1 MKNSWAQPS
10 LSRDFTLL
18 SAAVVFILLLVSAW
32 VIYAT
37 YDAHVARVRHDLE
50 KESNRIDH
58 AISMEMGN
66 VEYMLSSLGRQIAID
81 PNRDLTKL
89 AQSLKSFDNKDHVYS
104 IFTWTNNEH
113 KMVVSSN
120 KGVLDT
126 PVDISDRDFIQEASN
141 DSWKMHIGRPIEGR
155 VSGRWVIPVGMGITD
170 YTGKF
175 IGIISISIDINKLI
189 GQISDMVKRDGIS
202 FALVSKTLIP
212 IAEVSDDKKFASEA
226 IAKKLVDI
234 DFEKIPN
241 GFLTDGSLVWGTGSY
256 SYYRLLSEYPYIVV
270 MNYDSS
276 YMDENVRVMLWS
288 RLLQIMVVAAFF
300 VSFLW
305 IVRLRVI
312 IPVLNMTR
320 MVAAVARGKKV
331 AINYKGGAVEM
342 NDLATQVERVSEYIS
357 ENKRVENELRH
368 KMFQLKKM
376 KENADIALH
385 SKSEF
390 LIYIAQEIRK
400 PLSNM
405 IGFSQII
412 KDQMYGAIEIK
423 YRNYAE
429 DIFKTGNQLIA
440 KMQDVL
446 LHSKMEA
453 GYISLQE
460 KHIDVA
466 NLISAALRQMSD
478 GLQAKKT
485 TVKVLMPEIIF
496 RLNADEFRLQQI
508 ITNLLMVLLEDI
520 TPESILNIEV
530 KIIGEQRD
538 KMFFAMVISK
548 PEAKIYEIEKLI
560 SLATTNID
568 DEPYSIGKNIVTSEL
583 IDVRIGL
590 VKLLALLHN
599 GHIYIENTSGKA
611 QSFVLFMPASRI
623 IFEDESLVLANSRN

>member
-18 SAAVVFILLLVSAW
+18 SAAVLFVLLLVSTW
-32 VIYAT
+32 VTYTT
-37 YDAHVARVRHDLE
+37 YDTHFARVRGDLE
-50 KESNRIDH
+50 KESNRIDRS
-58 AISMEMGN
+58 ISMEMEN

-89 AQSLKSFDNKDHVYS
+89 AQSLKSFDTKGHVYS

-120 KGVLDT
+120 KGVLDE
-126 PVDISDRDFIQEASN
+126 PVDISDRDFIQEAAK
-141 DSWKMHIGRPIEGR
+141 DSWKMHIGRPVEGR
-155 VSGRWVIPVGMGITD
+155 VSKRWIIPVGMGVTD

-189 GQISDMVKRDGIS
+189 EQISDMVKRDGIS

-212 IAEVSDDKKFASEA
+212 IAEVSDDKKFAIETV
-226 IAKKLVDI
+226 AKKLVDV
-234 DFEKIPN
+234 DFARTPS

-288 RLLQIMVVAAFF
+288 RLLQILVVAVFF
-300 VSFLW
+300 VLFLW

-312 IPVLNMTR
+312 SPVLNMTR
-320 MVAAVARGKKV
+320 VVAAVARGKKV
-331 AINYKGGAVEM
+331 PINYKGGAVEM
-342 NDLATQVERVSEYIS
+342 NDLAAQVERVSEYIA

-412 KDQMYGAIEIK
+412 KDQMYGAIEVK

-453 GYISLQE
+453 GYVSLQE
-460 KHIDVA
+460 KHIDIA
-466 NLISAALRQMSD
+466 DLISAALRQMTDS
-478 GLQAKKT
+478 LQAKKA

-520 TPESILNIEV
+520 VPESTKESSINLEV

-538 KMFFAMVISK
+538 KMVFALIISK
-548 PEAKIYEIEKLI
+548 PDAPIYTTEKLA
-560 SLATTNID
+560 SLAMTNIN
-568 DEPYSIGKNIVTSEL
+568 DEPYNIGGNTVTSEL

-599 GHIYIENTSGKA
+599 GHIYIENTGEKS
-611 QSFVLFMPASRI
+611 QSFVLFMPATRI
-623 IFEDESLVLANSRN
+623 ILEDEA